1 MTCRGECM
9 RRSIR
14 IGNEE
19 YVKIGD
25 QWVKVSIDVG
35 GVKVI
40 LSEALA
46 NHYKLFSFYD
56 GMTLSEF
63 LEYLPEYA
71 REPFIADMF
80 GMVYCE
86 DCPYLRSGEIDD
98 CDDCPILKEYG
109 SKLKALE
116 VALDEG

>member
-1 MTCRGECM
+1 M

-25 QWVKVSIDVG
+25 QWVKVSVDVG

-40 LSEALA
+40 LTEALA
-46 NHYKLFSFYD
+46 NHYKLFDYYD
-56 GMTLSEF
+56 GMTLKEF
-63 LEYLPEYA
+63 LEYLPEDV
-71 REPFIADMF
+71 REVVIDDFF
-80 GMVYCE
+80 GMVYC
-86 DCPYLRSGEIDD
+86 DYCTPDPGD
-98 CDDCPILKEYG
+98 CDNCPVIKEYG

-116 VALDEG
+116 VALNEG

>member
-1 MTCRGECM
+1 MKGQVLRV
-9 RRSIR
+9 
-14 IGNEE
+14 GNEE
-19 YVKIGD
+19 YVKIKGK
-25 QWVKVSIDVG
+25 WIKFSIDVG

-56 GMTLSEF
+56 GMTLKEF
-63 LEYLPEYA
+63 LECLPEYA
-71 REPFIADMF
+71 REPIIDDFF

-86 DCPYLRSGEIDD
+86 DCPHLRSSEVND
-98 CDDCPILKEYG
+98 CNECPIVKEYG

-116 VALDEG
+116 VALT